1 MVKAR
6 DISVTVSDK
15 NSRFSV
21 PVRCASMLKSGRAK
35 HEQSEKTH
43 SYAICS
49 QNLDKNYIGEVE
61 IITAGLFSEKR
72 ATTDKMCSASKE
84 FKDTC

>member
-1 MVKAR
+1 
-6 DISVTVSDK
+6 
-15 NSRFSV
+15 
-21 PVRCASMLKSGRAK
+21 MLKSGKAK

-61 IITAGLFSEKR
+61 IITAGLF
-72 ATTDKMCSASKE
+72 
-84 FKDTC
+84 